1 MSEKGLK
8 KAIKSLEKQIIKHEK
23 ALFDPCQKIATKHHE
38 HELRVLREQLK
49 LAQEELVKRGL
60 PAALAA
66 APFAEDITEEEAERR
81 TGGWLI
87 DLLLGGD
94 YAY

>member
-1 MSEKGLK
+1 L
-8 KAIKSLEKQIIKHEK
+8 
-23 ALFDPCQKIATKHHE
+23 
-38 HELRVLREQLK
+38 V
-49 LAQEELVKRGL
+49 QEELAKRGL

-66 APFAEDITEEEAERR
+66 APFAEDITEEEADRR

-87 DLLLGGD
+87 DLLFGGD